1 MVLVTVGKII
11 QTKSV
16 HVKSCAEEY
25 LLRKQVKEIVRD
37 SCADINQKLSQVIYS
52 ERDVCHLS
60 HKR

>member
-16 HVKSCAEEY
+16 HVKSCAEGY

-37 SCADINQKLSQVIYS
+37 SCADINQKQVIYS